1 MVHVAVA
8 TIEPGNPQ
16 MQNNERGN
24 DKTKI
29 ATRQREGK
37 QSEAAIERWKNIT
50 T

>member
-1 MVHVAVA
+1 MSPVA

-24 DKTKI
+24 DRTKI

-37 QSEAAIERWKNIT
+37 QSEAAIERWRNIT